1 MVIIATL
8 AAALAVR
15 SATAAPITTPG
26 GDSPDTPAAVTPWSD
41 GR

>member
-15 SATAAPITTPG
+15 SATAAP
-26 GDSPDTPAAVTPWSD
+26 VTPSGD
-41 GR
+41 GSHAGPVEVSWGEGR

>member
-15 SATAAPITTPG
+15 SATAAPITAPG
-26 GDSPDTPAAVTPWSD
+26 GASPDTPATVTSWGE

>member
-15 SATAAPITTPG
+15 SATAAPITTSG
-26 GDSPDTPAAVTPWSD
+26 GGSPDRPADVTSWNA